1 MFECPYSPDP
11 AIRSEEYLDL
21 ERSARQKH
29 EYHRG
34 EVFAMGDASYAHTV
48 VVGNLAREIGQ
59 QIKDKPCRVSPTDLR
74 VRVGESG
81 LYTYPDIVVV
91 CGPPRLEQPGDTLVN
106 PAVIIEVL
114 SEATEAYD
122 RGRKFELYQS
132 IPSLTDYML
141 VAQGTA
147 RIEHF
152 QRQPSG
158 HWLYTAENRLEAS
171 IAVPSIGCELSL
183 AEVYDKVD
191 GLREPLARYQ

>member
-1 MFECPYSPDP
+1 MSVQAKTRYT
-11 AIRSEEYLDL
+11 IEEYLAL
-21 ERSARQKH
+21 ERSTLQKH
-29 EYHRG
+29 EYYRG
-34 EVFAMGDASYAHTV
+34 EVFAMGGASYAHTV

-59 QIKDKPCRVSPTDLR
+59 QIKGKPCRVSPTDLR

-91 CGPPRLEQPGDTLVN
+91 CGPPRLEQPGDTLMN

-132 IPSLTDYML
+132 IPSLTDYVL
-141 VAQGTA
+141 VAQDTP

-152 QRQPSG
+152 QRHSG
-158 HWLYTAENRLEAS
+158 DHWLYTAESRIEAGIT
-171 IAVPSIGCELSL
+171 IASIGCELRL
-183 AEVYDKVD
+183 AEVYDKVE
-191 GLREPLARYQ
+191 GLREPLAQYR

>member
-1 MFECPYSPDP
+1 MSVQPKTRHT
-11 AIRSEEYLDL
+11 IEEYLAL
-21 ERSARQKH
+21 ERSTQQKH
-29 EYHRG
+29 EYYRG
-34 EVFAMGDASYAHTV
+34 EVFAMEGASYAHTV
-48 VVGNLAREIGQ
+48 IVGNPAREIGQ
-59 QIKDKPCRVSPTDLR
+59 QIKDRPCRVSPPDLR

-132 IPSLTDYML
+132 IPSLTDYVL
-141 VAQGTA
+141 VAQDTP

-158 HWLYTAENRLEAS
+158 HCLYAAENRLNASVAMAS
-171 IAVPSIGCELSL
+171 IDCELSR

-191 GLREPLARYQ
+191 GLE